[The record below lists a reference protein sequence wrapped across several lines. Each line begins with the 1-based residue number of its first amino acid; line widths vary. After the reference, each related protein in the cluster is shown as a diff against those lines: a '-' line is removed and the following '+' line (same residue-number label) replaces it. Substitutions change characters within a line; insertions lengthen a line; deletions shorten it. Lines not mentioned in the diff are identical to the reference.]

1 MYKILT
7 KLHTSK
13 PGVFHIHMVKNADGE
28 WVEYQAETKDEV
40 ELEAL
45 KLLKHIGC
53 DDLRVIVEEPYYVDL
68 QYEEDPDFNEQ
79 DEKAKVLGLIKH
91 TGWGDLKISDNKP
104 FSIDMIWGVR
114 EEVVV
119 RHTITMI
126 TPENCVCEPMKLE
139 SIIPGSSRSL
149 TVTFTEPV
157 KSFHLIVNGEECL
170 GIPPWIDYI
179 YLTDTQGV
187 FTFNSITNDY
197 EVEIV
202 VDAE

>member
-13 PGVFHIHMVKNADGE
+13 PGIFHMHMVQNADKK

-45 KLLKHIGC
+45 KILKHVGC

-68 QYEEDPDFNEQ
+68 QYEEDPDFNEE

-104 FSIDMIWGVR
+104 FSIDMIWGVK
-114 EEVVV
+114 EEEVV

-126 TPENCVCEPMKLE
+126 TPENCVCEPQMIE
-139 SIIPGSSRSL
+139 NITPGTSHSL
-149 TVTFTEPV
+149 AVTFTEPV
-157 KSFHLIVNGEECL
+157 VSFHLIINGEECA
-170 GIPPWIDYI
+170 GIPDWIDYI

-187 FTFNSITNDY
+187 FTFNSINNDY

-202 VDAE
+202 VDTE